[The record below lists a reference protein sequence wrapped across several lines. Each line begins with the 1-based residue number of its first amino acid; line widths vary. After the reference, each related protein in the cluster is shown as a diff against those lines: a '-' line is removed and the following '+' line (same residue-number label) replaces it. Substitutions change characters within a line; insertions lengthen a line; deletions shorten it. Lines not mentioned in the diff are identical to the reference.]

1 MLTIIFIRL
10 FTVRVLSPRTTLTR
24 SLALLA
30 AASFALVACGDSD
43 PGEAARHGDSSTPP
57 AERHSATPRL
67 SLSYD
72 GGILVLDATTLEQV
86 ADLPVDGF
94 VRLNS
99 AGNGRHV
106 LVSETGGFRVL
117 DAGTWTK
124 AHGDHGHHYTAEPS
138 LTEMRF
144 GGAEPGHVVV
154 HDSRIS
160 LFSDGAGQVDIVEPA
175 ELLRG
180 NPVATTFTV
189 AQPHHGVAVFRGDG
203 SVVVTRGDDES
214 RSGIAILDKERTEI
228 ARNDECPGVHG
239 EAAASGGRLTFGCE
253 DGILIVDGNNIRKV
267 ASPDPYGRI
276 GNQAGDHGSPI
287 VLGDYKSD
295 RDAELER
302 PTRFSLTDTRT
313 GELRLVDL
321 GTSYSFRSLERGP
334 GGSAVILGTDGAL
347 HVFDV
352 ESGTRTARIPAI
364 GEWSEPDEWQSP
376 MPNLVVQDG
385 VAYVSE
391 PASKK
396 IVAINLETGVKVVE
410 AGLPY
415 ETVELAAVTG

>member
-1 MLTIIFIRL
+1 M

-43 PGEAARHGDSSTPP
+43 PPGGGGAPADSSTPP

-124 AHGDHGHHYTAEPS
+124 AHGDHGHHYTAELLSPRCAS
-138 LTEMRF
+138 
-144 GGAEPGHVVV
+144 AE
-154 HDSRIS
+154 
-160 LFSDGAGQVDIVEPA
+160 Q
-175 ELLRG
+175 
-180 NPVATTFTV
+180 NPVTSWSTTRASAYSATAPGRSTSSNRPNYCAATRSPPRSRFRNPTTG
-189 AQPHHGVAVFRGDG
+189 GVAVFRGDG

-239 EAAASGGRLTFGCE
+239 EAAASAGRLTFGCE
-253 DGILIVDGNNIRKV
+253 DGILIVDGNNIHKV
-267 ASPDPYGRI
+267 TSPDPTAASGTRPVTT
-276 GNQAGDHGSPI
+276 DRRSCW
-287 VLGDYKSD
+287 GDYKSD

-334 GGSAVILGTDGAL
+334 GG
-347 HVFDV
+347 
-352 ESGTRTARIPAI
+352 
-364 GEWSEPDEWQSP
+364 
-376 MPNLVVQDG
+376 
-385 VAYVSE
+385 
-391 PASKK
+391 
-396 IVAINLETGVKVVE
+396 
-410 AGLPY
+410 GLR
-415 ETVELAAVTG
+415 

>member
-1 MLTIIFIRL
+1 M
-10 FTVRVLSPRTTLTR
+10 LSPRTTLTR

-30 AASFALVACGDSD
+30 ASSIALVACGDPEQATPSA
-43 PGEAARHGDSSTPP
+43 ESSRGP
-57 AERHSATPRL
+57 AEQQSATPRL
-67 SLSYD
+67 ALSYD
-72 GGILVLDATTLEQV
+72 GGILVLDAKTLDQV
-86 ADLPVDGF
+86 ADLPLDGF

-106 LVSETGGFRVL
+106 FVSEADGFRVL

-124 AHGDHGHHYTAEPS
+124 AHGDHGHHYTTEPS

-160 LFSDGAGQVDIVEPA
+160 LFSDGTGQVDIVEPA

-189 AQPHHGVAVFRGDG
+189 PQPHHGVAVFRGDG
-203 SVVVTRGDDES
+203 SVVVTRGDENS
-214 RSGIAILDKERTEI
+214 RSGVAILDKQRNEI

-239 EAAASGGRLTFGCE
+239 EAAAADGRLTFGCE
-253 DGILIVDGNNIRKV
+253 NGILIVDGNDIRKV

-276 GNQAGDHGSPI
+276 GNQAGDHGSPV

-295 RDAELER
+295 EDADLER

-313 GELRLVDL
+313 GDLRLVDL

-347 HVFDV
+347 HVFDAR
-352 ESGTRTARIPAI
+352 SGNRTARIPAI
-364 GEWSEPDEWQSP
+364 GEWAEPDEWQSP
-376 MPNLVVQDG
+376 MPNVVVQDRI
-385 VAYVSE
+385 AYVSE
-391 PASKK
+391 PVSRK
-396 IVAINLETGVKVVE
+396 IVAIDLESGEKVAE
-410 AGLPY
+410 STLPR
-415 ETVELAAVTG
+415 ETVELVAVTG